1 MPVNIR
7 PALDRLLS
15 WPRQVYLLPVRFYR
29 LTLSR
34 WIGGQCRFLP
44 TCSQYFID
52 AVEKK
57 GIVRGT
63 VKGVWRLLRCHPWSK
78 GGYDPVE

>member
-1 MPVNIR
+1 MNIR
-7 PALDRLLS
+7 NAIDWLLF

-29 LTLSR
+29 LTLAR
-34 WIGGQCRFLP
+34 WMGGQCRFLP

-57 GIVRGT
+57 GIIRGT
-63 VKGVWRLLRCHPWSK
+63 FKGLWRLLRCHPWSK